1 MGSLRNL
8 LAQEWQKPGGS
19 RRTERV
25 SVHGLGQRAW
35 LRAASGEGTR
45 LKWSLRGKG
54 AGSDGVSGMNTEQGE
69 RLRTRLSAE
78 DQGLS

>member
-1 MGSLRNL
+1 M
-8 LAQEWQKPGGS
+8 
-19 RRTERV
+19 

-35 LRAASGEGTR
+35 LRAATGEGTR

-78 DQGLS
+78 DRALSRRKEGEKGGHMSRKMSK